1 MSIEYTADGD
11 PVGPIVAAWT
21 PRPRPPKTPMVG
33 RTCRLEPI
41 SAERHGADL
50 FDAYRLDETGRLWT
64 YLSVGPFERLDDYLG
79 WARAAEASEDPVYY
93 AVIDEKTG
101 KAVGTASFLRIDP
114 ANGVIEVGWITWSP
128 LMQRTPVS
136 TEAMALMMT
145 RVFDELGYRRY
156 EWKCNDLNRPSKSA
170 ASRLGFTFEG
180 VFRQA
185 AINKG
190 RSRDTA
196 WFSVIDSEWP
206 VVKQAFATWLDPAN
220 FDADGRQRRSLQDI
234 RATLAG

>member
-1 MSIEYTADGD
+1 MTIETTPDGD
-11 PVGPIVAAWT
+11 PVGPIVAGWT
-21 PRPRPPKTPMVG
+21 PRPRPPKTPMIG
-33 RTCRLEPI
+33 RTCRLEPV
-41 SAERHGADL
+41 SAERHGPDL
-50 FDAYRLDETGRLWT
+50 FEAYRQDKTGRLWT
-64 YLSVGPFERLDDYLG
+64 YLSVGPFETLDGYLA

-93 AVIDEKTG
+93 AVIDTATG

-128 LMQRTPVS
+128 LMQRTAVS
-136 TEAMALMMT
+136 TEAMALMMA

-156 EWKCNDLNRPSKSA
+156 EWKCNDLNGPSKSA

-190 RSRDTA
+190 RSRDTS
-196 WFSVIDSEWP
+196 WFSVIDGEWP
-206 VVKQAFATWLDPAN
+206 VVKKAFEAWLDPAN